1 MLTRRNVKK
10 TRNHSQCRAK
20 TKDGKP
26 CRAAA
31 VSNGL
36 CLFHGNPNLASE
48 LGRKGGRSKRHV
60 SAETADPLPSLDT
73 MKSVHEMNKRLFEEV
88 YSGETPRR
96 DASMLIRI
104 LKSITDSIRF
114 TDHEQRLIKLE
125 EARAQSEN
133 GSGGPEG
140 PVSV

>member
-1 MLTRRNVKK
+1 MKK

-48 LGRKGGRSKRHV
+48 LGRKGGRSKRHI
-60 SAETADPLPSLDT
+60 SSETADPLPSLDA
-73 MKSVHEMNKRLFEEV
+73 
-88 YSGETPRR
+88 G
-96 DASMLIRI
+96 
-104 LKSITDSIRF
+104 
-114 TDHEQRLIKLE
+114 LIKS
-125 EARAQSEN
+125 APTIPSDISTMNRASRPMPGN
-133 GSGGPEG
+133 ATPSHWLR
-140 PVSV
+140 

>member
-1 MLTRRNVKK
+1 VKK
-10 TRNHSQCRAK
+10 TRNLSQCRAK

-48 LGRKGGRSKRHV
+48 LGRKGGRSRRHV
-60 SAETADPLPSLDT
+60 SVETADPLPSLDT

-96 DASMLIRI
+96 DVSTLVRI

-114 TDHEQRLIKLE
+114 TDHEQRLLKLE

-140 PVSV
+140 PVAV